1 VKRVKHHE
9 IARIIARDPQPPQG
23 PQRHVVRNRVE
34 RLAAR
39 TALKISDVSTM
50 SEERLVARIEELVV
64 KGGGAKSVRE
74 QCGISAARWQ
84 VFEESRASLLS
95 RRAIGRAVVRGGL
108 TAVQSRV
115 AWREGAKL
123 VR

>member
-1 VKRVKHHE
+1 MKRVKHHE

-23 PQRHVVRNRVE
+23 PQRHVARNRVE

-39 TALKISDVSTM
+39 TALKISDVSTL

-95 RRAIGRAVVRGGL
+95 RRAIGRAVTRGGL

-115 AWREGAKL
+115 AR
-123 VR
+123 